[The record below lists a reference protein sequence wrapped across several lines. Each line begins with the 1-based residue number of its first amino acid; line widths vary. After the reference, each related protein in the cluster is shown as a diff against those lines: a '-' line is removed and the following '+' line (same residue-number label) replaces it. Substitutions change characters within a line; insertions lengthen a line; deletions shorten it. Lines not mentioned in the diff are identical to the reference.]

1 MKNFVQFLL
10 AEGAGHLTHVED
22 SVLYSGVSGAKKAIQ
37 TLKSLRDSL
46 LGRNKKPISVTVKW
60 DGAPA
65 IFCGID
71 VADGKFFVAKKS
83 IFNKVPEVYKTP
95 ADIDATIDSG
105 DLNNKMKVALAEL
118 SKLGIRGI
126 IQGDIMFTEDTTRRQ
141 TIEGQE
147 YITFHPNT
155 IVYAVPID
163 SDIGKKISVAKIG
176 VVFHTSYAGKIGSL
190 EPVPGINAKAMKRVP
205 SVWWQTA
212 DLNSTSSP
220 NINPADLAQIDRL
233 LKQADQTLSKIS
245 PNTLNAI
252 EASSDL
258 AQELETYAN
267 SKVRSG
273 QEIGDPAKHVAGLMN
288 WMKARFDKQEA
299 EKKTSKGKEAV
310 DLRRQARMEFFSGDN
325 MNNLFLIFTLQQ
337 ILVDAKKI
345 LIAKLNQLGGV
356 NTFLK
361 TKSGYEKI
369 GQEGYVVGDPM
380 GGNVVKL
387 VDRLGF
393 SRANFSPEVVK
404 GFSKDRT

>member
-1 MKNFVQFLL
+1 
-10 AEGAGHLTHVED
+10 
-22 SVLYSGVSGAKKAIQ
+22 
-37 TLKSLRDSL
+37 
-46 LGRNKKPISVTVKW
+46 
-60 DGAPA
+60 
-65 IFCGID
+65 
-71 VADGKFFVAKKS
+71 
-83 IFNKVPEVYKTP
+83 
-95 ADIDATIDSG
+95 
-105 DLNNKMKVALAEL
+105 
-118 SKLGIRGI
+118 
-126 IQGDIMFTEDTTRRQ
+126 
-141 TIEGQE
+141 
-147 YITFHPNT
+147 
-155 IVYAVPID
+155 
-163 SDIGKKISVAKIG
+163 VAKIG

-190 EPVPGINAKAMKRVP
+190 EPIPGINVKTMKQVP

-212 DLNSTSSP
+212 DLNSTSAP
-220 NINPADLAQIDRL
+220 NINPADLAQIDKL

-310 DLRRQARMEFFSGDN
+310 DLRRQARMEFFAGDN
-325 MNNLFLIFTLQQ
+325 VNNLVLIFTLQQ
-337 ILVDAKKI
+337 ILVDVKKL
-345 LIAKLNQLGGV
+345 LISKLNQLGGV

-361 TKSGYEKI
+361 TKAGYEKT

-380 GGNVVKL
+380 GGNTVKL

-393 SRANFSPEVVK
+393 SRANFSPDVVK
-404 GFSKDRT
+404 GFSKDR

>member
-1 MKNFVQFLL
+1 VKSFIQFVLS
-10 AEGAGHLTHVED
+10 EGAGHLTHVED
-22 SVLYSGVSGAKKAIQ
+22 SVLYSGLSGAKKAIQ
-37 TLKSLRDSL
+37 TLKTLRDSM
-46 LGRNKKPISVTVKW
+46 LGKNKKSMSVSVKW

-71 VADGKFFVAKKS
+71 PADGKFFVAKKS

-95 ADIDATIDSG
+95 KDIDAAIDSG

-126 IQGDIMFTEDTTRRQ
+126 IQGDIMFTEDTARRQ

-163 SDIGKKISVAKIG
+163 SEIGKKVSVAKIG

-190 EPVPGINAKAMKRVP
+190 EPIPGINVKTMKQVP

-212 DLNSTSSP
+212 DLNSTSAP
-220 NINPADLAQIDRL
+220 NINPADLAQIDKL

-310 DLRRQARMEFFSGDN
+310 DLRRQARMEFFAGDN
-325 MNNLFLIFTLQQ
+325 VNNLVLIFTLQQ
-337 ILVDAKKI
+337 ILVDVKKL
-345 LIAKLNQLGGV
+345 LISKLNQLGGV

-361 TKSGYEKI
+361 TKAGYEKT

-380 GGNVVKL
+380 GGNTVKL

-393 SRANFSPEVVK
+393 SRANFSPDVVK
-404 GFSKDRT
+404 GFSKDR

>member
-1 MKNFVQFLL
+1 MKSFRQFILS
-10 AEGAGHLTHVED
+10 EGSGHLTHVED

-37 TLKSLRDSL
+37 TLKSVRDSL
-46 LGRNKKPISVTVKW
+46 TGKGNKPVSVTVKW

-71 VADGKFFVAKKS
+71 SADGKFFVAKKS

-95 ADIDATIDSG
+95 DDIDAAIASG

-126 IQGDIMFTEDTTRRQ
+126 IQGDIMFTEDTVKRE
-141 TIEGQE
+141 TIKGQE

-163 SDIGKKISVAKIG
+163 SEIGQKVSAAKIG
-176 VVFHTSYAGKIGSL
+176 VVFHTSYTGKLGSL
-190 EPVPGINAKAMKRVP
+190 EAVPGVNTKSMKQVP

-212 DLNSTSSP
+212 DLKSTMAP
-220 NINPADLAQIDRL
+220 DVKPEDLMQIDKL

-252 EASSDL
+252 ETSSDL

-288 WMKARFDKQEA
+288 WMKARFDKEAA
-299 EKKTSKGKEAV
+299 EKKTTKGKEAV
-310 DLRRQARMEFFSGDN
+310 DVRRQARMEFFSGDN
-325 MNNLFLIFTLQQ
+325 VNNLVLIFTLQQ
-337 ILVDAKKI
+337 ILVDAKKL
-345 LIAKLNQLGGV
+345 LISKLNQLGGV

-361 TKSGYEKI
+361 TKGGYEKT
-369 GQEGYVVGDPM
+369 GQEGYVVGDPI
-380 GGNVVKL
+380 GGNTVKL

-393 SRANFSPEVVK
+393 SRANFSPDVVK
-404 GFSKDRT
+404 GWNHQK

>member
-1 MKNFVQFLL
+1 MKSFIQFLL

-46 LGRNKKPISVTVKW
+46 LGKNKKPMSVTVKW

-95 ADIDATIDSG
+95 ADIDAAIDSG

-118 SKLGIRGI
+118 PKLGIRGI
-126 IQGDIMFTEDTTRRQ
+126 IQGDIMFTEDTARQ

-163 SDIGKKISVAKIG
+163 SEIGKKISVAKIG

-190 EPVPGINAKAMKRVP
+190 EPVPGINAKAMKQVP

-212 DLNSTSSP
+212 DLNSTGAP

-325 MNNLFLIFTLQQ
+325 VNNLVLIFTLQQ

-361 TKSGYEKI
+361 TKSGLRKTSP
-369 GQEGYVVGDPM
+369 EGYVVGI
-380 GGNVVKL
+380 GGNMLKL
-387 VDRLGF
+387 VDRQEF
-393 SRANFSPEVVK
+393 SRANFSPEGDIIK
-404 GFSKDRT
+404 GWQKS

>member
-1 MKNFVQFLL
+1 M
-10 AEGAGHLTHVED
+10 HVED
-22 SVLYSGVSGAKKAIQ
+22 SILYSGVDGARKAIQ
-37 TLKSLRDSL
+37 TLKSVRDSL
-46 LGRNKKPISVTVKW
+46 TGKGKKPVSVTVKW

-71 VADGKFFVAKKS
+71 PADGKFFVAKKS

-95 ADIDATIDSG
+95 DDIDAAIASG
-105 DLNNKMKVALAEL
+105 DLNNKMQVALAEL

-126 IQGDIMFTEDTTRRQ
+126 IQGDIMFTEDTVKRE
-141 TIEGQE
+141 TIKGQE

-155 IVYAVPID
+155 IVYAVPVD
-163 SDIGKKISVAKIG
+163 SEIGKKVSMAKIG
-176 VVFHTSYAGKIGSL
+176 VVFHTSYTGKLGSL
-190 EPVPGINAKAMKRVP
+190 EAVPGVNAKSMKQVP

-212 DLNSTSSP
+212 DLKSTMAP
-220 NINPADLAQIDRL
+220 DVKPEDLMQIDKL

-252 EASSDL
+252 ETSSDL

-288 WMKARFDKQEA
+288 WMKALFDKQEA
-299 EKKTSKGKEAV
+299 EKKTEAGKKSV

-325 MNNLFLIFTLQQ
+325 VNNLVLIFTLQQ
-337 ILVDAKKI
+337 ILVDAKKL
-345 LIAKLNQLGGV
+345 LISKLNQLGGV

-361 TKSGYEKI
+361 TKGGYEKT

-380 GGNVVKL
+380 GGNTVKL

-393 SRANFSPEVVK
+393 SRANFSPDVVK
-404 GFSKDRT
+404 GWDHQK